1 MIAKQRLY
9 LNAAKSALV
18 AAGHPDAAQLYCTP
32 GDQIPD
38 SAAERF
44 GIVDGE
50 LQEGEMLEG
59 TAVYDPRKESSPRE
73 NKEDRGGENK
83 GGASNPDKTG
93 DGTPNKSV
101 SDGGAESPAGHASAT
116 TSLADD
122 LTRLKGVGDAIAA
135 TFASAGVRTF
145 ASIAAIDP
153 NSPPPIDGLPRGFKW
168 ADVVQSAQDMVA
180 KRDEAA
186 RGDQAAA

>member
-1 MIAKQRLY
+1 MMIAKQRLY

-44 GIVDGE
+44 GLVDGE
-50 LQEGEMLEG
+50 LQEAELLES
-59 TAVYDPRKESSPRE
+59 KEGGKRE
-73 NKEDRGGENK
+73 DKEDRGGENK
-83 GGASNPDKTG
+83 DGASNPDKTG
-93 DGTPNKSV
+93 DGTPNKSAA
-101 SDGGAESPAGHASAT
+101 DGGAESPAGHASAT

-145 ASIAAIDP
+145 DSIAAIDP

-168 ADVVQSAQDMVA
+168 ADVVGSAQDMVA

-186 RGDQAAA
+186 RGEQAAA